1 MKNVMRVSALC
12 LAAIAGQAV
21 GQVTVD
27 GARAGSEPYALVWAQ
42 NQPTSYGDNVPG
54 SIGTT
59 GNPEAVVFGLE
70 LAIPLAAFGSPTGGT
85 IKLAGVFGNG
95 SNLSNQVIGADP
107 LPLSGTYN
115 AVPFSGG
122 FPNLG
127 QGRAV
132 NFSNNAVFPGNQYL
146 TIAIPAVASRDSGMP
161 TLDGQLDGLNGNN
174 GAGGWWAGARSWIQT
189 NYSSLANSEL
199 DNLYIRVSDNG
210 TPGDGSDDML
220 CLFVAGNYNS
230 YHRLAL
236 FVDYEAG
243 GQNRTLFNNTTN
255 PGENWGFGFI
265 AGISAANASSTDGL
279 TWDAGFEPDAMLIC
293 NGNTTDQSYYDWFR
307 LPTTPVG
314 TGQGTYLGNVNYGDV
329 GGAILEGS
337 AGAIPTGGTL
347 LAAINNS
354 NSEGVGNAPVGGS
367 LIPSRD
373 LCGGSELDNL
383 WSYIDNAGT
392 PGDASDDQIHL
403 FLGANL
409 ENNFNSLV
417 LFFDADATEGQN
429 VIRGGGATPPNPF
442 FDSGNGLNRMGSV
455 VIDVPDPDPDITT
468 PGLTFEPGFTADY
481 VIRVGN
487 SSSEVYGNAVCIRAN
502 GRLEVSGFQT
512 EFTSYNG
519 GEKYPDNSPV
529 DFPGTFADYQEFLN
543 AADPLETNAAP
554 RTTTLQNPTPFA
566 PIDPGTLTPSVI
578 VIDVDNNNI
587 AGVTGT
593 GVGAS
598 VAGAADVAT
607 GVEIRIRASE
617 LGWNGTTPIKVAG
630 FIMSADYTNISNQV
644 LGGIESVGF
653 FENNLGESSQ
663 VDFGTVPGTQCVT
676 LLAGGGPVCDSIDFN
691 NDTSFFDPQDI
702 DAFLSVYSEGP
713 CIPETST
720 CNDIDFNNDTS
731 VFDPCDI
738 SSFLQ
743 VYAEG
748 ACELCP
754 V

>member
-1 MKNVMRVSALC
+1 MKNVIGLSALG
-12 LAAIAGQAV
+12 LAAIAGQAI
-21 GQVTVD
+21 GQVTVNGVR
-27 GARAGSEPYALVWAQ
+27 GAGEPYALVWAQ

-54 SIGTT
+54 SIGTS

-70 LAIPLAAFGSPTGGT
+70 LAIPLAALGNPTGGT
-85 IKLAGVFGNG
+85 IKLAGIMG
-95 SNLSNQVIGADP
+95 SSSNPASANLSNQVIGADP

-127 QGRAV
+127 QGRTV
-132 NFSNNAVFPGNQYL
+132 NFANNAVFPGNQYL
-146 TIAIPAVASRDSGMP
+146 TITIPPVASRAAGMP

-174 GAGGWWAGARSWIQT
+174 GAGGWWAGARTWIQT
-189 NYSSLANSEL
+189 NYTSLANSEL
-199 DNLYIRVSDNG
+199 DNMYVRVSDNG
-210 TPGDGSDDML
+210 TPGNGADDML
-220 CLFVAGNYNS
+220 CLFVAGNFNS
-230 YHRLAL
+230 YHRVGL
-236 FVDYEAG
+236 FFDYEAG
-243 GQNRTLFNNTTN
+243 GQNRLLSGNQ
-255 PGENWGFGFI
+255 NWGFGFI
-265 AGISAANASSTDGL
+265 PGCSATSAVSTDGL
-279 TWDAGFEPDAMLIC
+279 TWDAGFEPDAIMIA
-293 NGNTTDQSYYDWFR
+293 NGNTTDQSYYDWFL
-307 LPTTPVG
+307 LPSAPSG
-314 TGQGTYLGNVNYGDV
+314 AGQGTYLGNVNYGDV
-329 GGAILEGS
+329 GGAILEGA
-337 AGAIPTGGTL
+337 AGVIPTGGTL

-383 WSYIDNAGT
+383 YSYIDNNGT

-417 LFFDADATEGQN
+417 LFFDADATDGQN
-429 VIRGGGATPPNPF
+429 VIRGSGATPPNPF
-442 FDSGNGLNRMGSV
+442 FDSGNGLNRMGSI
-455 VIDVPDPDPDITT
+455 VIDVPDPDPDIIT

-481 VIRVGN
+481 ILRVGN
-487 SSSEVYGNAVCIRAN
+487 SASEVYANAVCIRAN

-519 GEKYPDNSPV
+519 GDKYPDNSPI
-529 DFPGTFADYQEFLN
+529 DFPGTFADYQEFQN
-543 AADPLETNAAP
+543 TADPLETNAAP
-554 RTTTLQNPTPFA
+554 RTTTNQNPTPIG
-566 PIDPGTLTPSVI
+566 PIDPQTLTPSVI
-578 VIDVDNNNI
+578 VVDIDNNNI

-617 LGWNGTTPIKVAG
+617 LGWNGTTPLRVAG
-630 FIMSADYTNISNQV
+630 FIMSSDYTNISNQV
-644 LGGIESVGF
+644 IGGIQSVGF

-663 VDFGTVPGTQCVT
+663 VDFSTVPGTQYVT

-713 CIPETST
+713 CIPETAT

-738 SSFLQ
+738 SSFLLQ
-743 VYAEG
+743 FSEG
-748 ACELCP
+748 PCELCP